1 MKSIFTRRVK
11 KMANIYPRKNK
22 AGKIISYRI
31 RVFKGYDGAG
41 KQLNP
46 YELTW
51 KPAPNMTA
59 KQIKKELDIQV
70 ALFEEQCRNGM
81 TGNNRNIKLS
91 EFCTMYLDIKK
102 DILAPRTYEYYK
114 GIIESLIVSLLGHIK
129 VTELKPAH
137 IQQFIQYIQKEK
149 PDTSPATIKK
159 KLAVLQSVLSQ
170 AVKLDIIQMN
180 PADAERLTLPK
191 TVAPKVEIFTKQEAA
206 EMLSRLENEPLQFQV
221 LVQLA
226 IMTGCRLGEL
236 IGLKFSDID
245 YMTNKIIIERSAYK
259 CKGQPTSIK
268 PPKDYEVRTITVN
281 DYCIELIRLLKA
293 EKCRQA
299 LTLGTAWHD
308 ENWLF
313 TQWNGEIMN
322 PQTPT
327 KQFSKFLERN
337 GLKHRKFHSLRHTS
351 ATLLLYGGINLQQV
365 RERLGHA
372 DISTT
377 NKYLHCLAETDEQ
390 AANVLGDMLIT
401 HKNNKV
407 KFDDKLKTG

>member
-1 MKSIFTRRVK
+1 
-11 KMANIYPRKNK
+11 MANITPRRNE

-59 KQIKKELDIQV
+59 KQIEKELNRQA
-70 ALFEEQCRNGM
+70 ALFEEQCKNGM
-81 TGNNRNIKLS
+81 TGNHRNIKLS

-114 GIIESLIVSLLGHIK
+114 GIIESLIVTLLGHIK

-159 KLAVLQSVLSQ
+159 KLAVLQSILSQ

-191 TVAPKVEIFTKQEAA
+191 TVAPKVEIFTKHEAA
-206 EMLSRLENEPLQFQV
+206 EMLSCLENEPLQFQV
-221 LVQLA
+221 LIQLA

-245 YMTNKIIIERSAYK
+245 YRANKIIIERSAYK

-281 DYCIELIRLLKA
+281 DYCIELIKLLKA

-299 LTLGTAWHD
+299 LELGTAWHD
-308 ENWLF
+308 EN
-313 TQWNGEIMN
+313 
-322 PQTPT
+322 
-327 KQFSKFLERN
+327 
-337 GLKHRKFHSLRHTS
+337 
-351 ATLLLYGGINLQQV
+351 
-365 RERLGHA
+365 
-372 DISTT
+372 
-377 NKYLHCLAETDEQ
+377 
-390 AANVLGDMLIT
+390 
-401 HKNNKV
+401 
-407 KFDDKLKTG
+407 

>member
-1 MKSIFTRRVK
+1 
-11 KMANIYPRKNK
+11 MANISPRRNKN
-22 AGKIISYRI
+22 GEIISYRI

-41 KQLNP
+41 KQLKP

-51 KPAPNMTA
+51 KPEKNMTP
-59 KQIKKELDIQV
+59 KQIEKELNRQV
-70 ALFEEQCRNGM
+70 TLFEEQCRNGM
-81 TGNNRNIKLS
+81 TGNHRNIKLS

-102 DILAPRTYEYYK
+102 DVLAPRTYEYYK
-114 GIIESLIVSLLGHIK
+114 GIIESLIVTLLGHIK
-129 VTELKPAH
+129 IAELKPAH

-206 EMLSRLENEPLQFQV
+206 EMLSCLENEPLQFQV
-221 LVQLA
+221 LIQLA

-245 YMTNKIIIERSAYK
+245 CRTNKITIERSAYK

-281 DYCIELIRLLKA
+281 NYCIELIKLLKS

-299 LTLGTAWHD
+299 LELGTAWHE

-327 KQFSKFLERN
+327 KQFSKFLSKN

-377 NKYLHCLAETDEQ
+377 NKYLHCLAEADEE
-390 AANVLGDMLIT
+390 AANVLGNMLIT
-401 HKNNKV
+401 RKDNKV
-407 KFDDKLKTG
+407 KSENELKTG